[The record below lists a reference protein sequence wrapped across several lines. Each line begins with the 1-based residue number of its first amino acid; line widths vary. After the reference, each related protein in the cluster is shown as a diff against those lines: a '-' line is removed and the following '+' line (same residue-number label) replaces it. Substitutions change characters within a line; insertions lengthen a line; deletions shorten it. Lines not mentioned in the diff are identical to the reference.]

1 MRFDSADVV
10 IVGGGT
16 IGTTT
21 AYELRKR
28 GYDVVI
34 VEQRYLAYGASGRNA
49 GFINIST
56 RNAGM
61 GLELARAGAAMY
73 DEYVDVLGNS
83 FEYRRNGG
91 IVYFF
96 TPEQQRVYREFVEL
110 RKSQGLPME
119 LLDRDQ
125 VREIAPILPD
135 SVLGATFCAEDGQIS
150 SPRFV
155 RALGEHLRRVGV
167 RIHEETAFTGFLR
180 SGSRVTGIQTTRG
193 PINAQTVIM
202 ATGAWS
208 TLLAQEGVEI
218 PIQPTRLGVLATEPV
233 KAKLN
238 VVALGPLCAK
248 QYQMMRD
255 LPSFDEKHFIG
266 GFEDPEGGHEYLDVM
281 VQTADGSLQVGNP
294 EDYTGTL
301 NQHTTL
307 IGTKMMVESIL
318 SKWPEFKALGVTGLW
333 SGLLPVTPDAL
344 PIVDRLPGH
353 DGVLLAA
360 GHVYG
365 NAAGP
370 STARLL
376 AETISGEPT
385 SLDISQLSFDRPSLN
400 LQEGASIRW

>member
-193 PINAQTVIM
+193 PINAQTVIVAM
-202 ATGAWS
+202 GSWS
-208 TLLAQEGVEI
+208 TLLAQHGIDV
-218 PIQPTRLGVLATEPV
+218 PIHPMRAGVLMTEPV
-233 KAKLN
+233 KERID
-238 VVALGPLCAK
+238 VVALGPLMAK
-248 QYQMMRD
+248 AYQMIRD
-255 LPSFDEKHFIG
+255 LPSYDDTYFSDK
-266 GFEDPEGGHEYLDVM
+266 FEDPEGGHEYLDVM

-294 EDYTGTL
+294 NDYLQTF

-307 IGTKMMVESIL
+307 IGTKMMVDSIL
-318 SKWPEFKALGVTGLW
+318 DRWPRYKSLGVTGLW
-333 SGLLPVTPDAL
+333 SGLVPTTADTL

-353 DGVLLAA
+353 DGVLIGA
-360 GHVYG
+360 GHTFG

-370 STARLL
+370 ITGQLL
-376 AETISGEPT
+376 AELVGGEKT
-385 SLDISQLSFDRPSLN
+385 SLNIGDLAFNRASLETE
-400 LQEGASIRW
+400 EGYLRW